1 MIDRTQVLV
10 IVDCSLF
17 TLNLPNPPLVVHVNP
32 PRALTSEA
40 RLLSRCPT
48 ILR

>member
-1 MIDRTQVLV
+1 MLV

-17 TLNLPNPPLVVHVNP
+17 TLNLPNPPLVVHVTP
-32 PRALTSEA
+32 FVRLPVGA
-40 RLLSRCPT
+40 RLLSWCPS